1 MAKKKKLKAEVVT
14 NLPQKSSDITSRP
27 TDDALA
33 LYLSEISQY
42 TLLTKKEERELSIRY
57 LEKNDLNAAKK
68 LVTSNL
74 RFVVKI
80 ALEYSKFEARIIDL
94 IQEGNLGLMHAVKAF
109 DPHKGTRLITYAVW
123 WIRGYIREYLMKNY
137 SQIKIG
143 TTTTQRKLFYKLKSE
158 IQKLESQGIEGDVK
172 LLSQKLG
179 ASPKE
184 ITDMKQRLTNKDI
197 SLDMPLNDDP
207 TCRLVDLQTYDSQ
220 NIDEKIAAKEESTIV
235 RKNIDK
241 LKNTLNEK
249 EIYIIE
255 NRLLTDTPKTLQEIG
270 NKFNITRERTRQI
283 EKKLLGK
290 IKEVLEK
297 T

>member
-14 NLPQKSSDITSRP
+14 NLPQKSSAPTIRS

-42 TLLTKKEERELSIRY
+42 TLLTEKEERELSIRY

-68 LVTSNL
+68 LITSNL

-80 ALEYSKFEARIIDL
+80 ALEYSKFESRIIDL
-94 IQEGNLGLMHAVKAF
+94 IQEGNLGLMHAVKEF
-109 DPHKGTRLITYAVW
+109 DPHKGARLITYAVW

-158 IQKLESQGIEGDVK
+158 IQKLESQGMEGNVK

-197 SLDMPLNDDP
+197 SLDTPVHDDP
-207 TCRLVDLQTYDSQ
+207 SFRLVDLQTYDGQ
-220 NIDEKIAAKEESTIV
+220 NIDETIASKEETTIV
-235 RKNIDK
+235 RKNIDL
-241 LKNTLNEK
+241 LKKKLNEK

-255 NRLLTDTPKTLQEIG
+255 NRLLTDSPKTLQEIG